1 MPRPRRKSL
10 YEEQELNMTPLID
23 CVFLL
28 LIFFM
33 VTTVFKQPYS
43 LQVVLPEA
51 QQAQIVEEKKLVA
64 TITQDGRME
73 INRHLVTLD
82 NLEQVLLREKEGTR
96 SLTLVVRTD
105 QETPHKYL
113 LDLFEVAKRVGI
125 EKNTPGDGRFA
136 KRIVWNWTAN
146 SSSANAPEAHPI

>member
-1 MPRPRRKSL
+1 MPRPKRKSL

-64 TITQDGRME
+64 SITQDGRME

-82 NLEQVLLREKEGTR
+82 DLEQVLLREKEGTR

-125 EKNTPGDGRFA
+125 EKIPLATEDLRE
-136 KRIVWNWTAN
+136 K
-146 SSSANAPEAHPI
+146 

>member
-51 QQAQIVEEKKLVA
+51 QQGVIVEEKKLVA
-64 TITQDGRME
+64 SITQDGRME

-82 NLEQVLLREKEGTR
+82 HLEQVLLREKEGTR

-125 EKNTPGDGRFA
+125 EKIPLATEDLREQP
-136 KRIVWNWTAN
+136 
-146 SSSANAPEAHPI
+146 

>member
-1 MPRPRRKSL
+1 MPRRKSV

-51 QQAQIVEEKKLVA
+51 QQGVIVEEKKLVA
-64 TITQDGRME
+64 SITQDGRME

-82 NLEQVLLREKEGTR
+82 HLEQVLLREKEGTR

-125 EKNTPGDGRFA
+125 EKIPLATEDLREQP
-136 KRIVWNWTAN
+136 
-146 SSSANAPEAHPI
+146 

>member
-51 QQAQIVEEKKLVA
+51 QQGVIVEEKKLVA
-64 TITQDGRME
+64 SITQDGRME

-82 NLEQVLLREKEGTR
+82 HLEQVLLREKEGTR

-125 EKNTPGDGRFA
+125 EKIPLATEDLRE
-136 KRIVWNWTAN
+136 K
-146 SSSANAPEAHPI
+146 

>member
-51 QQAQIVEEKKLVA
+51 QQGVIVEEKKLVA
-64 TITQDGRME
+64 SITEDGRME

-125 EKNTPGDGRFA
+125 EKIPLATEDLRE
-136 KRIVWNWTAN
+136 K
-146 SSSANAPEAHPI
+146 

>member
-1 MPRPRRKSL
+1 M
-10 YEEQELNMTPLID
+10 ID

-43 LQVVLPEA
+43 LRVELPEA
-51 QQAQIVEEKKLVA
+51 REAQVVEEKKLVA
-64 TITQDGRME
+64 SIAADGRME
-73 INRHLVTLD
+73 INRHPVTLET
-82 NLEQVLLREKEGTR
+82 LEQILRREKESTR

-105 QETPHKYL
+105 QETQHKHV

-125 EKNTPGDGRFA
+125 EKIPLATEDAKNTD
-136 KRIVWNWTAN
+136 
-146 SSSANAPEAHPI
+146 

>member
-1 MPRPRRKSL
+1 MPRRKSL
-10 YEEQELNMTPLID
+10 CEEQELNMTPLID

-43 LQVVLPEA
+43 LQVLLPEA

-64 TITQDGRME
+64 SITADGRME

-105 QETPHKYL
+105 RETPHKYL

-125 EKNTPGDGRFA
+125 EKIPLAAEDLR
-136 KRIVWNWTAN
+136 KK
-146 SSSANAPEAHPI
+146 

>member
-1 MPRPRRKSL
+1 MPRRKSV

-51 QQAQIVEEKKLVA
+51 QQGVIVEEKKLVA
-64 TITQDGRME
+64 SITQDGRME

-82 NLEQVLLREKEGTR
+82 DLEQVLLREKEGTR

-125 EKNTPGDGRFA
+125 EKIPLATEDLREQP
-136 KRIVWNWTAN
+136 
-146 SSSANAPEAHPI
+146 

>member
-1 MPRPRRKSL
+1 MPRRKSL

-51 QQAQIVEEKKLVA
+51 QQGVIVEEKKLVA
-64 TITQDGRME
+64 SITQDGRME

-125 EKNTPGDGRFA
+125 EKIPLATEDLR
-136 KRIVWNWTAN
+136 
-146 SSSANAPEAHPI
+146 EE

>member
-1 MPRPRRKSL
+1 MPRRKSV

-51 QQAQIVEEKKLVA
+51 EQGVIVEEKKLVA
-64 TITQDGRME
+64 SITQDGRME
-73 INRHLVTLD
+73 INRQLVTLD

-125 EKNTPGDGRFA
+125 EKIPLATEDLR
-136 KRIVWNWTAN
+136 KK
-146 SSSANAPEAHPI
+146 

>member
-51 QQAQIVEEKKLVA
+51 QQGVIVEEKKLVA

-82 NLEQVLLREKEGTR
+82 DLEQVLLREKEGTR

-125 EKNTPGDGRFA
+125 EKIPLATEDLREQP
-136 KRIVWNWTAN
+136 
-146 SSSANAPEAHPI
+146 

>member
-51 QQAQIVEEKKLVA
+51 QQGVIVEEKKLVA
-64 TITQDGRME
+64 SITQDGRME

-125 EKNTPGDGRFA
+125 EKIPLATEDLR
-136 KRIVWNWTAN
+136 K
-146 SSSANAPEAHPI
+146 E

>member
-51 QQAQIVEEKKLVA
+51 QQGVIVEEKKLVA
-64 TITQDGRME
+64 TITEDGRME

-82 NLEQVLLREKEGTR
+82 DLEQVLLREKEGTR

-125 EKNTPGDGRFA
+125 EKIPLATEDLREQP
-136 KRIVWNWTAN
+136 
-146 SSSANAPEAHPI
+146 